1 MSGYYR
7 INLGRGVVHEFE
19 TADDVD
25 DYIETLCRMFPTAP
39 VPQRE
44 WVGVA

>member
-7 INLGRGVVHEFE
+7 INLGRNVVHEFE
-19 TADDVD
+19 TGDDAD
-25 DYIETLCRMFPTAP
+25 DYIEHHMAMFPGTP